1 MKKKMLLLIMLCFS
15 SVLFGCDEDFAS
27 YSDNIYTIS
36 VPINGDIYTISD
48 IEEEINN
55 IVKEYVDNTEL
66 AYAEYYFY
74 NTQTDY
80 AMFNYVKYY
89 EKSGV
94 GYTISTDIYIDISNK
109 IAYKIQVVDGISK
122 RVIGNTG
129 ASDYIKYKEVNAYDL
144 YKVYKE
150 GCTQETTYIKL
161 AYREDGINICCFD
174 KDNYVIRR
182 ELYDKQ

>member
-1 MKKKMLLLIMLCFS
+1 MKKKMVLLIMLCFS
-15 SVLFGCDEDFAS
+15 FFLFGCDEDFAP
-27 YSDNIYTIS
+27 YSDNTYTIS

-55 IVKEYVDNTEL
+55 IVKDYVDNTEL
-66 AYAEYYFY
+66 AYSEYYFY
-74 NTQTDY
+74 NTPADY

-94 GYTISTDIYIDISNK
+94 GYTISIDIYVDINKK

-122 RVIGNTG
+122 RVPSNTG

-144 YKVYKE
+144 YKVCKD
-150 GCTQETTYIKL
+150 GCTQETTYIVL
-161 AYREDGINICCFD
+161 AYREDGINICYFD
-174 KDNYVIRR
+174 KDNYVIRK
-182 ELYDKQ
+182 ELYSK